1 MAPERKFYVV
11 WQGLSPGIYDSWE
24 ECRLQV
30 EGFAGAKFKAFNS
43 IEEATA
49 AFRGSYEDQASL
61 LIALARRTAAA
72 GTAPKPD
79 TMSFPE
85 IRTDAWAVDGA
96 CSGVPGPMEYRGV
109 EVATGRELF
118 RVGPYPGGTN
128 NIAEY
133 LALVH
138 ALALLDQ
145 RGDHTTPVYSDSRTA
160 LSWLRRRASN
170 TKLEPTA
177 ENAVIFNMLERANR
191 WVSTHTLRNPV
202 LKWQTEVWGENPAD
216 FGRK

>member
-1 MAPERKFYVV
+1 MARRKFYVV

-24 ECRLQV
+24 ECQAQV
-30 EGFAGAKFKAFNS
+30 EGFHGAKYKAFPS

-61 LIALARRTAAA
+61 LIALASR
-72 GTAPKPD
+72 KPEITD
-79 TMSFPE
+79 FSTFPE
-85 IRTDAWAVDGA
+85 IRTDAIAVDGA

-118 RVGPYPGGTN
+118 RVGPIAGGTN

-133 LALVH
+133 LGLVH
-138 ALALLDQ
+138 ALALLDKQ
-145 RGDHTTPVYSDSRTA
+145 GDYTTPIYSDSRTA
-160 LSWLRRRASN
+160 LAWLRNRRSK
-170 TKLEPTA
+170 TSLTPSP
-177 ENAVIFNMLERANR
+177 ENALVFQLLERANR
-191 WVSTHTLRNPV
+191 WVATHALRNPV
-202 LKWQTEVWGENPAD
+202 LKWQTEVWGEIPAD

>member
-1 MAPERKFYVV
+1 MARRKFYVV
-11 WQGLSPGIYDSWE
+11 WEGLSPGIYDSWD
-24 ECRLQV
+24 ECRAQV
-30 EGFAGAKFKAFNS
+30 EGVAGARFKAFTS

-49 AFRGSYEDQASL
+49 AFRGTYEDQASL
-61 LIALARRTAAA
+61 LMALAKHRPSVTDYGAF
-72 GTAPKPD
+72 
-79 TMSFPE
+79 SE

-96 CSGVPGPMEYRGV
+96 CAGVPGPMEYRGV
-109 EVATGRELF
+109 EVATGREIF
-118 RVGPYPGGTN
+118 HFGPLDGGTN

-160 LSWLRRRASN
+160 LAWLRNRRSK
-170 TKLEPTA
+170 TTITPTA
-177 ENAVIFNMLERANR
+177 ANARVFELLARANR
-191 WVSTHTLRNPV
+191 WVATHQLLNPV
-202 LKWQTEVWGENPAD
+202 LKWHTDLWGEIPAD